1 MFFNV
6 KSPQKASKNKI
17 QEKDLD
23 TLFIVAGC
31 PGAGK
36 STIIRSAYQ
45 LDIPLFGEE
54 FHEKFLTTCK
64 SPKYVEYDKYSDA
77 KQFGSIFQA
86 RHLKNL
92 KRDPSPPKCL
102 LLHIDLKGVIKWLAY
117 PSAKVEY
124 KKKIKK
130 TTDLPVPHSE
140 MVKQKICD
148 LMVSGYLSN
157 PIFRRYK
164 KILINTV
171 YTKFEDN
178 SRQLHSRSSFMEVE
192 GKPSKL
198 KNLGFTTAKLAR
210 RFHREAYKSWNRNL
224 YILKPEQ
231 IQFTHVNESGDLLIN
246 NELICK
252 NWRSKVLGSA

>member
-23 TLFIVAGC
+23 TMFIVAGC
-31 PGAGK
+31 PGTGK

-45 LDIPLFGEE
+45 FDIPLFGDE

-64 SPKYVEYDKYSDA
+64 SPNFVEYDKYSDA
-77 KQFGSIFQA
+77 KQGGSIFQA
-86 RHLKNL
+86 RHLTNL
-92 KRDPSPPKCL
+92 KRETSPPKSL
-102 LLHIDLKGVIKWLAY
+102 LLHIDLKGVIKGLAY
-117 PSAKVEY
+117 PSAPTKY
-124 KKKIKK
+124 KKRIRKI
-130 TTDLPVPHSE
+130 TDLPVPHSE

-148 LMVSGYLSN
+148 LMISGYLSN
-157 PIFRRYK
+157 PIFGRYK
-164 KILINTV
+164 KILVNTV

-178 SRQLHSRSSFMEVE
+178 SRQLHSRYK
-192 GKPSKL
+192 GKPKKL
-198 KNLGFTTAKLAR
+198 KNLGFTTANLAR
-210 RFHREAYKSWNRNL
+210 QFHSEAYKSWNRNL
-224 YILKPEQ
+224 YILRPEK